1 MRARALLTAAV
12 LGLVAACRQDMHDQ
26 PKLEAYEA
34 SAFFADGRTVRPL
47 VAGTVARGRLFEDE
61 HLHRGT
67 LDGVPAESFPF
78 AIERADLERGRE
90 RYAIHCAPCHGASG
104 DGDGMVAQRG
114 MRPPPS
120 LHLERLRQAPP
131 GYVFDVIT
139 RGFGAMFDFAERIDA
154 RDRWRIAAYVRALQL
169 ASHAAIDDVPRAER
183 ALLEAQ

>member
-1 MRARALLTAAV
+1 MRALALFAAAA
-12 LGLVAACRQDMHDQ
+12 LALACRQDMHDQ
-26 PKLEAYEA
+26 PKLEAYEQ
-34 SAFFADGRTVRPL
+34 SAFFEDGRAVRPL

-67 LDGVPAESFPF
+67 VEGAPAASFPF
-78 AIERADLERGRE
+78 EIARADLERGRE

-139 RGFGAMFDFAERIDA
+139 RGFGAMFDFADRIEA
-154 RDRWRIAAYVRALQL
+154 RDRWRITAYVHALQL
-169 ASHAAIDDVPRAER
+169 ASHAAIDDVPSAER
-183 ALLEAQ
+183 ARLEAE